1 MEPTSL
7 IKDIFVNLLI
17 VLSPIYFYQWIFSNP
32 NKKFYK
38 VLAGICFGAAS
49 ILSMEFPIIHASYGG
64 TFIWDLRY
72 FPFVICILYMGPI
85 SGTICGILL
94 VSYRFFLGGSAASLN
109 VFISSIILFA
119 AFILF
124 RPIFHKLSIVKK
136 YLVSFISSIL
146 IFALVIISINIHFH
160 LVGLSSS
167 IINSELL
174 FQTAISYILCFLIYT
189 YFTESKLNR
198 LNLVEEI
205 HKAEK
210 LNIVS
215 ELAASIAH
223 EIRNPLTV
231 VRGFIQ
237 LTKSKVDPTTQ
248 NYMNTAINELDRAET
263 IISDYLNFAK
273 PQLTERF
280 ESFNASIGI
289 KETILLM
296 NSYANIKG
304 IELNSQI
311 DKEVYIEGDPLKF
324 KQALLNIIKNAI
336 EATDKGNVS
345 VLASFN
351 HKKGQV
357 IIEVIDTGS
366 GMSKEHLQKIGKAF
380 YTTKTEGTGLG
391 LMVTFRLIE
400 AIGGSLTF
408 ESEVGKGTKA
418 TITVKGAQKDLTLAV
433 NNNQV
438 KEYF

>member
-1 MEPTSL
+1 MESASL
-7 IKDIFVNLLI
+7 IRDIFINLLI
-17 VLSPIYFYQWIFSNP
+17 VLTPIYFYQWIFSNS
-32 NKKFYK
+32 NKRFHKI
-38 VLAGICFGAAS
+38 LTGICFGAAS
-49 ILSMEFPIIHASYGG
+49 ILSMEFPIVHASFGG
-64 TFIWDLRY
+64 TFISDLRY
-72 FPFVICILYMGPI
+72 IPFVICILYMGPI

-94 VSYRFFLGGSAASLN
+94 VGYRFFLGGLAASIN
-109 VFISSIILFA
+109 VLVSTIILFA
-119 AFILF
+119 AFMLL
-124 RPIFHKLSIVKK
+124 RPLFHKMSIVKK
-136 YLVSFISSIL
+136 YLVCFISSISIYL
-146 IFALVIISINIHFH
+146 LVIISIKIHFYF
-160 LVGLSSS
+160 VGVTNS
-167 IINSELL
+167 ILNSELL
-174 FQTAISYILCFLIYT
+174 FQMAISYILCFLFYT
-189 YFTESKLNR
+189 YFTESKLYR
-198 LNLVEEI
+198 LNFVEEI

-237 LTKSKVDPTTQ
+237 LTKCKVDPATQ
-248 NYMNTAINELDRAET
+248 NYMDTAINELDRAET

-273 PQLTERF
+273 PQLTEKF
-280 ESFNASIGI
+280 ERFNASIGI

-296 NSYANIKG
+296 KSYANIKG
-304 IELNSQI
+304 IKLNSEI

-336 EATDKGNVS
+336 EATDNGDVR

-351 HKKGQV
+351 HKKQQV
-357 IIEVIDTGS
+357 VIEVIDTGS

-400 AIGGSLTF
+400 DIGGSLTF

-418 TITVKGAQKDLTLAV
+418 IIAIKGTQKELTLAV
-433 NNNQV
+433 DNSLV
-438 KEYF
+438 KEHL